1 MRFQNL
7 SQEEMGTM
15 NVLLFKPG
23 EGSFFYKKIEVLNID
38 GSVLTFNRTKP
49 NGARVKVITSLPFKL
64 QEDEE

>member
-1 MRFQNL
+1 
-7 SQEEMGTM
+7 M